1 MHIRNNDSV
10 PTIKCSLLMRIF
22 AISQGL
28 NALQIKRQVFR
39 EVFRLRSTHA
49 QIFSNSGVIASRM
62 LKGNSSKATACVE
75 TDLTLL
81 SPLLHYRRVILRTYQ
96 YNYIL
101 EILCCCA
108 N

>member
-1 MHIRNNDSV
+1 MRISYCDSV
-10 PTIKCSLLMRIF
+10 PTIKCSLLMWIF

-39 EVFRLRSTHA
+39 EVFRFRSMYT
-49 QIFSNSGVIASRM
+49 QIFSNSGVKASCM
-62 LKGNSSKATACVE
+62 LKSNSSKATACVK

-81 SPLLHYRRVILRTYQ
+81 SPLLHHRRVILRPYQ
-96 YNYIL
+96 YDHIL